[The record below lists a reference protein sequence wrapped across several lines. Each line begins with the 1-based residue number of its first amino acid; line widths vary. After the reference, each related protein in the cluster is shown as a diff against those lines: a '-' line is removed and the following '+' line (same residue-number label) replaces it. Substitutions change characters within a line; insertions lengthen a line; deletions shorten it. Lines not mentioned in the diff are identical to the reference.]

1 MIESKDIDYKEVLDT
16 FLNSSIQAQF
26 LIQKDAKILQL
37 NIAAKHFIRKF
48 FNIQKEQIDYNW
60 LDIIHNKDE
69 LIEDFNFAFEGNIHM
84 REFVLEDMFHNPVWY
99 EFQYFPV
106 FTKDTM
112 VDQIILTCVEIN
124 ALKKQHHDL
133 QKTLNINESIFD
145 NNPQCIIVLDKY
157 LNIIYANSSATEMLE
172 IPKESLLRVNVES
185 IFKRIIWE
193 KNYHSIDDLIFEE
206 LNAEKAELIITA
218 HKRKYVS
225 IHTRVKIEEEE
236 KKIYVYIDDISSQKN
251 AMITTHF
258 LQESIEESAVGVIIL
273 NSLGDILYYNSIL
286 LGLCLWCDE
295 IKVNANIIEIGKRYN
310 DEFLNQFMDCIKNK
324 SRWRGKLSSKISDTK
339 THTFLV
345 TISFLSDT
353 KGKVTRYI
361 AVFREITHEI
371 ELEKQL
377 RQAQK
382 LEAIGTLA
390 GGIAHDF
397 NNILT
402 AILGFAELS
411 LFDLE
416 ENDPL
421 FSNIKQILGAS
432 QRAKDLISQILTFS
446 RQTETQFRPIKLI
459 PIIKESSK
467 LLRASIPVTIDIDKN
482 YLTQRDMIIGDPTQM
497 HQIIMNLC
505 TNAFHAM
512 RDTGGRI
519 TITLSQKFLHQIDD
533 NNQNLKQGEYL
544 CLSIEDTGKG
554 IPKSII
560 EKIFDPYFT
569 TKSVGE
575 GTGLGLSMVHGI
587 VTAMQGFIE
596 VNSTENIG
604 TCFDLYFP
612 SYLESSLEIDQVS
625 EVIKGNGQY
634 ILFVDDES
642 AITQIVKQILERLNY
657 QVDCFNDSVYAYD
670 CFIENQEKYDLIMTD
685 MTMPKMTGIDLIQ
698 RIRLISK
705 DIPIILCTGYAETL
719 TTESIEKFQINDYM
733 LKPISI
739 QMISQKLNNVFSAKQ
754 ESEIKE

>member
-1 MIESKDIDYKEVLDT
+1 MLESERIDYKEILDT

-26 LIQKDAKILQL
+26 LIQKDAKIIQL

-48 FNIQKEQIDYNW
+48 FNIQKDQIVDNW
-60 LDIIHNKDE
+60 LDIVKDNNE
-69 LIEDFNFAFEGNIHM
+69 LIDDFKFAFEGNIHM

-106 FTKDTM
+106 FTKDSA
-112 VDQIILTCVEIN
+112 VDQLILTCVEIN

-133 QKTLNINESIFD
+133 QKNLTISESIFD
-145 NNPQCIIVLDKY
+145 NNPQSIIVLDKY
-157 LNIIYANSSATEMLE
+157 LNITYANNSAVEMLE
-172 IPKESLLRVNVES
+172 IHKDSLLRVNIES

-193 KNYHSIDDLIFEE
+193 KNEYNIEDLINVE
-206 LNAEKAELIITA
+206 LHDEKAELIITA

-225 IHTRVKIEEEE
+225 IHTRVKQEDDE

-251 AMITTHF
+251 AMLTTHF
-258 LQESIEESAVGVIIL
+258 LQESIEESAVGVIII
-273 NSLGDILYYNSIL
+273 NSFGDIQYYNSIL

-295 IKVNANIIEIGKRYN
+295 IKVNANIIEIGKKYN
-310 DEFLNQFMDCIKNK
+310 DDFLNQFIQCVKTK
-324 SRWRGKLSSKISDTK
+324 TRWRGKLCSKVSDSK
-339 THTFLV
+339 QHSFLV
-345 TISFLSDT
+345 TISYLSDS
-353 KGKVTRYI
+353 KGKITRYI
-361 AVFREITHEI
+361 AIFREITHEI

-411 LFDLE
+411 LYDLTE
-416 ENDPL
+416 TDPL

-446 RQTETQFRPIKLI
+446 RQTEAQLRPIKLI

-467 LLRASIPVTIDIDKN
+467 LLRASIPVTIDIDKKF
-482 YLTQRDMIIGDPTQM
+482 LTQHDLIIGDPTQI

-512 RDTGGRI
+512 KDTGGRI
-519 TITLSQKFLHQIDD
+519 TITLSQKFLQHIDET
-533 NNQNLKQGEYL
+533 NQSVKQGEFL
-544 CLSIEDTGKG
+544 CLSIKDTGKG

-560 EKIFDPYFT
+560 DKIFDPYFT

-596 VNSTENIG
+596 VNSQENIG
-604 TCFDLYFP
+604 TCFYLYFP
-612 SYLESSLEIDQVS
+612 SYLENSFEDVQVS
-625 EVIKGNGQY
+625 EIYKGNGQS
-634 ILFVDDES
+634 ILFVDDEL

-657 QVDCFNDSVYAYD
+657 KVDCYNDSVLAYD
-670 CFIENQEKYDLIMTD
+670 SYVENPEKYDLIMTD

-698 RIRLISK
+698 RIRLVSK

-719 TTESIEKFQINDYM
+719 TNESIDKFQINDYM

-739 QMISQKLNNVFSAKQ
+739 QMISQKLHNVFSKIQ
-754 ESEIKE
+754 ESDKKE